1 MVFNCSCTIVHVL
14 GSCVLQI
21 KSSDKTAQYKCTND
35 PFFGTDR
42 ENTINKSQ
50 LEEWIVGEEVRHDE
64 RSLKRKRQ
72 LCEKSTARGGVG
84 TRLHCVSH

>member
-14 GSCVLQI
+14 GSCKLSQVTRPLNINAQI
-21 KSSDKTAQYKCTND
+21 TSSFFFAQT
-35 PFFGTDR
+35 
-42 ENTINKSQ
+42 ENTINKRQ
-50 LEEWIVGEEVRHDE
+50 LEEWMAGEEVRHDE
-64 RSLKRKRQ
+64 GSLKRKRQ